1 VHSGEN
7 IQELAIA
14 SNTYTANKQ
23 QNRYK
28 DNKEMKGRL
37 VRAWDVL
44 DKYYSKTD
52 EVIYYAAALILN
64 PSYHVGY
71 IKKNWPSKWR
81 APTLN
86 KVKRLWASFD
96 EQTEIPDTAEPLT
109 NATQPRTTLDELRE
123 SLTNYEN
130 VGAINEYDDYCK
142 EGRQSLGQHISPLEW
157 WARTQQTE
165 RWPKLSMFA
174 RDVLAMPAMSDEPE
188 RIFSGARR
196 TISWERAQLGWENIE
211 KGECLKH
218 WKRHG
223 ILEQKVLDLGEDG
236 EVRGRRKRA
245 KNSEKGNATLASTSG
260 AGPYD

>member
-71 IKKNWPSKWR
+71 IKKNWP
-81 APTLN
+81 
-86 KVKRLWASFD
+86 
-96 EQTEIPDTAEPLT
+96 
-109 NATQPRTTLDELRE
+109 
-123 SLTNYEN
+123 
-130 VGAINEYDDYCK
+130 
-142 EGRQSLGQHISPLEW
+142 
-157 WARTQQTE
+157 
-165 RWPKLSMFA
+165 LSG
-174 RDVLAMPAMSDEPE
+174 VH
-188 RIFSGARR
+188 
-196 TISWERAQLGWENIE
+196 
-211 KGECLKH
+211 LKH

-236 EVRGRRKRA
+236 EVRCRGKRA